1 MAGVLARPLAAV
13 DPVARHVAAH
23 YGSVQRAPFLSMER
37 PMRSSRLVTCAILV
51 MVTVACASTS
61 TEGRRTSGRRDARS
75 LSAEEMK
82 SSPASNLYD
91 VIRSYRPEWLVKR
104 GQTSINLEGDI
115 VVYVDNIALGG
126 PESLKS
132 IDVQS
137 VQSVRFLNASEA
149 QMRYGIGHV
158 HGAIVVT
165 TRTS

>member
-1 MAGVLARPLAAV
+1 
-13 DPVARHVAAH
+13 
-23 YGSVQRAPFLSMER
+23 
-37 PMRSSRLVTCAILV
+37 MRSSRLATLAVMLLVTA
-51 MVTVACASTS
+51 ACASSS
-61 TEGRRTSGRRDARS
+61 TQARRTAGRRDAR
-75 LSAEEMK
+75 LLGAEEIRT
-82 SSPASNLYD
+82 SSASTLYD
-91 VIRSYRPEWLVKR
+91 VIRSHRPEWLIKR

-149 QMRYGIGHV
+149 QMRYGVGHM

>member
-1 MAGVLARPLAAV
+1 
-13 DPVARHVAAH
+13 
-23 YGSVQRAPFLSMER
+23 
-37 PMRSSRLVTCAILV
+37 MRSSRLAVLLFVTA
-51 MVTVACASTS
+51 ACASS
-61 TEGRRTSGRRDARS
+61 PAQGPRTSGRRDARL
-75 LSAEEMK
+75 LSAEEIRM
-82 SSPASNLYD
+82 SSGSNLYD

-115 VVYVDNIALGG
+115 VVYVDNVALGG

-137 VQSVRFLNASEA
+137 VQSARFLTASEA
-149 QMRYGIGHV
+149 QMRYGVGHM

>member
-1 MAGVLARPLAAV
+1 ME
-13 DPVARHVAAH
+13 
-23 YGSVQRAPFLSMER
+23 FL
-37 PMRSSRLVTCAILV
+37 MRSSRLAALAVLLV
-51 MVTVACASTS
+51 FTAACASSPTQ
-61 TEGRRTSGRRDARS
+61 ERRTTRRDARMLGADEIRS
-75 LSAEEMK
+75 SA
-82 SSPASNLYD
+82 ASNLYD
-91 VIRSYRPEWLVKR
+91 VIRSYRPEWLIKR

-115 VVYVDNIALGG
+115 VVYVDNVALGG

-149 QMRYGIGHV
+149 QMRYGVGHM